1 MIRCGWHDAATALGA
16 LSLFTSCSIPMRVI
30 LGPWNHT
37 GDAWVNPFE
46 LNSDMH
52 NRPISTAHRIGLITK
67 SLNIV
72 FKEGSDLLENTHAG
86 EYFGFVEYYTLGE
99 DKWKTT
105 AKWPLPQ
112 TQMQR
117 LYFSADYQLSHAS
130 PNEVIACDTYR
141 ADAST
146 STGVYNRWYCQLQ
159 HPVLFPDRQQEDKKL
174 LVYDSPALEENLEIT
189 GHPLITLYLRSN
201 RLDGHFFVYLEAVDL
216 DGRVRLL
223 TEGQLRALHR
233 KVSDE
238 IPPYG
243 MFGPFHSMKMK
254 DAEDMIPGEVT
265 EISLDLLPISVLLRK
280 GQRIRV
286 ALACADMDTFAPLE
300 CTEGA
305 EITVERNK
313 IYASHIDLPVV

>member
-1 MIRCGWHDAATALGA
+1 M
-16 LSLFTSCSIPMRVI
+16 
-30 LGPWNHT
+30 
-37 GDAWVNPFE
+37 
-46 LNSDMH
+46 
-52 NRPISTAHRIGLITK
+52 
-67 SLNIV
+67 
-72 FKEGSDLLENTHAG
+72 
-86 EYFGFVEYYTLGE
+86 
-99 DKWKTT
+99 
-105 AKWPLPQ
+105 
-112 TQMQR
+112 
-117 LYFSADYQLSHAS
+117 
-130 PNEVIACDTYR
+130 
-141 ADAST
+141 
-146 STGVYNRWYCQLQ
+146 Q

-201 RLDGHFFVYLEAVDL
+201 RLDGHFFVYLEAVDI

-238 IPPYG
+238 IHPYG